1 MDLEL
6 LRIFVEVAERGSFAA
21 VARGRDMD
29 ASQISR
35 SVAALEAVL
44 GARLLQRTTR
54 RMALTE
60 AGELFLTRVTPLLDE
75 FDHARDEVAATRK
88 DPVGTVRLTAS
99 IAFGEIC
106 LAPLLPEIRARF
118 PRIALEL
125 ILTDQTLDLL
135 AERIDLAIRLAP
147 SYRAD
152 VIGVKL
158 FDTRYRVV
166 ASPDYVERAGAPA
179 CPSALSTRNCV
190 LFALPEFRTRWRF
203 RSGDGIEE
211 VPVRGD
217 LVISNALMLKHA
229 ALDGLG
235 PALLADWMIGPDLD
249 AGRLVDLFPHH
260 EVAAT
265 SFETAAWLLY
275 PSRAHL
281 PLKTRGM
288 IDFLRDHAGI
298 RPPWP
303 PAIQ

>member
-6 LRIFVEVAERGSFAA
+6 LRIFAEVARRGSFAE
-21 VARGRDMD
+21 VARGRDVD
-29 ASQISR
+29 ASVISR
-35 SVAALEAVL
+35 RIAALEAEL

-54 RMALTE
+54 SMALTE
-60 AGELFLTRVTPLLDE
+60 AGELFLSRVAPLIEELDQ
-75 FDHARDEVAATRK
+75 ARDEIAATRK

-106 LAPLLPEIRARF
+106 LAPLLPRLRARF
-118 PRIALEL
+118 PRVRLEL
-125 ILTDQTLDLL
+125 ILTDQNLDLL

-166 ASPDYVERAGAPA
+166 ASPDYIARAGAPSR
-179 CPSALSTRNCV
+179 PSELAARNCV
-190 LFALPEFRTRWRF
+190 LFTLPEFRTRWRF

-235 PALLADWMIGPDLD
+235 PALLADWTIAADLQ

-260 EVAAT
+260 DVAAA

-275 PSRAHL
+275 PSRVHL
-281 PLKTRGM
+281 PFRTRAT
-288 IDFLRDHAGI
+288 IDFLRQELVLL
-298 RPPWP
+298 R
-303 PAIQ
+303 